1 MFVLTPSEACA
12 RTDKADLSIG
22 KAKSV
27 LCKIRL
33 ICEAKREINKLAK
46 RLIPNRASSAQS
58 EASPGGAVAAT
69 DRGDSCRI
77 VFHLRAGAGDSV
89 RSFLGPLQ
97 RRFWVRDAMNHPVPQ
112 ALGIL

>member
-77 VFHLRAGAGDSV
+77 VFHLR
-89 RSFLGPLQ
+89 GPVLEIPCV
-97 RRFWVRDAMNHPVPQ
+97 RFWVPYNGAFGFGMP
-112 ALGIL
+112 